1 MDEEEKVAE
10 KPEEGKSE
18 TEDVGRL
25 TSQIKTIEDN
35 FKNEQ
40 RISSKKETELQ
51 TLRAELD
58 GLRADRELSQSLL
71 AIVAAQKGQPE
82 DELGEEI
89 RTKKPDLL
97 AQYNTLR
104 TRQEAQR
111 KVSTY
116 QRRVEA
122 LGLSP
127 NDENYLDVRDL
138 VIEGKYDRAEIR
150 LKKLEAV
157 KEEPPKEKIVEE
169 TLEERAEKL
178 AEAKYLKRLE
188 KEGLLETDTGSPAGS
203 LSSPQQAM
211 QDYIGGKITAEDART
226 RGAVF
231 D

>member
-25 TSQIKTIEDN
+25 ISQIKTIEDN

-150 LKKLEAV
+150 LKKLEAI
-157 KEEPPKEKIVEE
+157 KEEPPKEKIVETE
-169 TLEERAEKL
+169 EERFAKKLESEKL
-178 AEAKYLKRLE
+178 KWMEERGELV
-188 KEGLLETDTGSPAGS
+188 TDTGSPAGG

-211 QDYIGGKITAEDART
+211 QDYIGGKITAEDARI